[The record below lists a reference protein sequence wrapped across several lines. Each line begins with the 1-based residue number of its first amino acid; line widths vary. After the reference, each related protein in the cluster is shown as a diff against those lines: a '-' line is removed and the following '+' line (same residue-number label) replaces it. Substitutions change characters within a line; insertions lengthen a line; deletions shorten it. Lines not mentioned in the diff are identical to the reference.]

1 MIGLPAGTRVWLT
14 AARATDISSW
24 MTQCVLPPAVDL

>member
-14 AARATDISSW
+14 ARATDISSW